1 MQKTGEWP
9 FEVHFFT
16 EAQINSYIRYCKRKT
31 YSYLHIDA
39 TGSVVRKLT
48 NQNRTYF
55 YTIVYRDEN
64 INSILPISGALLSD
78 HTAGSITAY
87 FNNFRGKVALLNKT
101 ARPSF
106 VVIDFSPA
114 ILNSALASFNVETV
128 HSHLRRCRNT
138 LDGAYSKSQLKE
150 MTFIRLCCAHVLK
163 AFARSLH
170 KLESSRE
177 ARHKIMSLF
186 VTLLNT
192 NNVDGAFDLYQHILH
207 IYADPY
213 NENSSQQLG
222 LLLSTN
228 HSTDNDVEKY
238 LDEKA
243 TEEEESH
250 FLDEIDIGKE
260 AIIHQSPFNVKACA
274 DIPVLN
280 QIIRKEKLD
289 KQATNQL
296 YAPKIVQLF
305 HKWFAYLPLWSCIM
319 VDFID
324 RIL

>member
-1 MQKTGEWP
+1 M
-9 FEVHFFT
+9 
-16 EAQINSYIRYCKRKT
+16 
-31 YSYLHIDA
+31 
-39 TGSVVRKLT
+39 
-48 NQNRTYF
+48 
-55 YTIVYRDEN
+55 VYRDEN
-64 INSILPISGALLSD
+64 ITSILPVSGALLSD
-78 HTAGSITAY
+78 HTTGSITAY
-87 FNNFRGKVALLNKT
+87 FNNFRSKVAFFSKA

-138 LDGAYSKSQLKE
+138 LDGAYSKTQLKG
-150 MTFIRLCCAHVLK
+150 MTFIRLCCSHVLK

-170 KLESSRE
+170 KLERSRE
-177 ARHKIMSLF
+177 ARHKVMSLF

-192 NNVDGAFDLYQHILH
+192 NNVDGAFDLYQHIMN

-213 NENSSQQLG
+213 NENASQQLG

-228 HSTDNDVEKY
+228 HSTDDDVEKY
-238 LDEKA
+238 LDEKPN
-243 TEEEESH
+243 EEEEPH
-250 FLDEIDIGKE
+250 FLDEIDMSKD

-274 DIPVLN
+274 DISVLN

-289 KQATNQL
+289 KQTTNQV
-296 YAPKIVQLF
+296 YASKIVQLF

-319 VDFID
+319 ADFID
-324 RIL
+324 RILSDRLFHYVKQLDLIPVFHIRERERER